1 MIKYPIPKKL
11 NYPITTEAKRNK
23 YHNKKVLIDNI
34 TFDSIKEGNRY
45 KELKLLEAKGIITD
59 LQLQV
64 KYELQPSYKM
74 NDKTIRA
81 ISYIC
86 DFEYKNKNGD
96 LIIEDVK
103 PSKKYQ
109 TEIYRFKKKLFM
121 YKYKIEIKE
130 IY

>member
-34 TFDSIKEGNRY
+34 TFDSLKEGNRY

-86 DFEYKNKNGD
+86 DFEYKLDNK
-96 LIIEDVK
+96 LIVEDVK
-103 PSKKYQ
+103 PSKNFQ
-109 TEIYRFKKKLFM
+109 TEVYKIKKKLFM
-121 YKYKIEIKE
+121 HKYGIEIKE
-130 IY
+130 I